1 MDITLTK
8 IVSTVCTGNQ
18 RSEAVSYPYL
28 SSPGS
33 CRMEIQTTPSGPT
46 SEKKPHLNEYRQ
58 ADGRVI

>member
-46 SEKKPHLNEYRQ
+46 SEKNLNKYRQ